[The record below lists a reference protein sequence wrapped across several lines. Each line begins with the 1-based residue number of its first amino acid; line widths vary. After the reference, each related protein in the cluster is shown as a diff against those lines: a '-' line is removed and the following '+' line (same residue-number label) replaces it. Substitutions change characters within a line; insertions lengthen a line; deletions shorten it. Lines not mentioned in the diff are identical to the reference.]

1 MVISPMIRARTSA
14 SFFICEACSIIS
26 QSLKYDVLTITEDN
40 AVAGSNTAVL
50 TPLALTISNPDD
62 NDGTISRPKVLL
74 QSTDVGGNLLN

>member
-1 MVISPMIRARTSA
+1 M
-14 SFFICEACSIIS
+14 
-26 QSLKYDVLTITEDN
+26 TITEDN